1 MDPAYWFPVTQRDDP
16 GPVAGLG
23 IAAANSGSVK
33 SRRLGQNCVGANMV
47 PKASPYGQKIIH
59 TFPCGVLD
67 KLATTQRGQ
76 PQHMVYT
83 ISRLTQIVAN

>member
-1 MDPAYWFPVTQRDDP
+1 
-16 GPVAGLG
+16 
-23 IAAANSGSVK
+23 
-33 SRRLGQNCVGANMV
+33 MV
-47 PKASPYGQKIIH
+47 RKASPYGQKIIH